1 MSQETCRWPRTNATG
16 GVLPERFGVEAFDKA
31 GSGETFRRQRRV
43 WKADET
49 LWRRRPRF
57 MSV

>member
-31 GSGETFRRQRRV
+31 GSGETSRRQRRV
-43 WKADET
+43 WKADGT
-49 LWRRRPRF
+49 L
-57 MSV
+57 